1 MLHLRKLLSIML
13 FLFVCLLAL
22 LVLFVLQKLFPV
34 YTTILRIIWN
44 ILLPF
49 LIAGLIAYILH
60 PLINKLNTWKLPKS
74 FSILLIYL
82 LFFGGG
88 ALAIYYFYPIFLVEM
103 EELSERLPKF
113 IQEYDHVVENIYA
126 SASFLPEAMQERITQ
141 FIHGLEHT
149 ISDKLTMFMEKTTK
163 LFDWLLI
170 VLIVPV
176 LVFYLLK
183 DFEDVTRFMKKFISS
198 KYHVQ
203 VKEICH
209 IIDVHFGNYLR
220 GQLLVSAF
228 IIFST
233 YIIFDLF
240 QLKYALLLAII
251 LGVTNLIPYFGP
263 LIGAIPAII
272 VAMTM
277 SKTMIIVVIVTIL
290 GTQLIENSFIS
301 PYVIGKMTKIHP
313 ITIILALLIGGQIGG
328 IIGMVLIVP
337 IVTIGYAI
345 IKNLPRLRQSV

>member
-1 MLHLRKLLSIML
+1 
-13 FLFVCLLAL
+13 
-22 LVLFVLQKLFPV
+22 
-34 YTTILRIIWN
+34 
-44 ILLPF
+44 
-49 LIAGLIAYILH
+49 
-60 PLINKLNTWKLPKS
+60 
-74 FSILLIYL
+74 
-82 LFFGGG
+82 
-88 ALAIYYFYPIFLVEM
+88 M